1 MSRRVT
7 DWPLESFTSC
17 EIVDDKSLSRDVK
30 DRTASVAE
38 VIVPSGLLAVLLL
51 PPSTFDA
58 DENALVATTGG
69 A

>member
-30 DRTASVAE
+30 DRMASVAE
-38 VIVPSGLLAVLLL
+38 VIVPSGLLAGLL

-58 DENALVATTGG
+58 DENARVATTAG

>member
-17 EIVDDKSLSRDVK
+17 EIVDDKLFSRDVK
-30 DRTASVAE
+30 DRTASVAA
-38 VIVPSGLLAVLLL
+38 VIVPSGLL
-51 PPSTFDA
+51 PSSTFDA
-58 DENALVATTGG
+58 DENVRVTTTAG